1 MVWNRVHPFSPHLN
15 VMSVLHKKSFQILST
30 FKFWPSSER
39 FGGFGKKSLSNAF
52 DLEVL
57 NASWTLWWFWK
68 KKFFKCIRPS
78 SFERHLRSI
87 WPLWRFG
94 KKSIPKGSLILQNPF
109 WHKTFRSEK
118 EVRFT
123 EIRFTDTRLVLFCYG
138 GVFFEDFCMFTFI
151 SSESLFDGSKAFQ
164 KYSSLFVHLWE
175 FWFSDADVFWGK
187 KFKLEL

>member
-68 KKFFKCIRPS
+68 KKFFKCIQPS
-78 SFERHLRSI
+78 SFERHPRAMAVWEKNFRNAFDLQVLNVI
-87 WPLWRFG
+87 WDPSDRYGGLG
-94 KKSIPKGSLILQNPF
+94 KKVFQ
-109 WHKTFRSEK
+109 K
-118 EVRFT
+118 EVWYCK
-123 EIRFTDTRLVLFCYG
+123 IRFDIKRLDLKRKS
-138 GVFFEDFCMFTFI
+138 DSRKSDSRI
-151 SSESLFDGSKAFQ
+151 FD
-164 KYSSLFVHLWE
+164 
-175 FWFSDADVFWGK
+175 
-187 KFKLEL
+187 